1 MKKKIFA
8 SIILLLLAIFL
19 SEGITSYA
27 AGVSGVSVKNNKGI
41 EISTIDESYKMVT
54 SVSYSAELAKKLE
67 DVIDDSL
74 ELKETYEI
82 YFHINNSN
90 QYDLTD
96 ELDNPLL
103 TVRIPIGEKY
113 ADSKTLQIYLYRG
126 NFLQDLDFE
135 IKDGYFE
142 FHTVQ
147 LGQFVIVGRKATNQI
162 FLWIAIVEGVIALGL
177 SIYLIISIRNKRKIM
192 FAQVNDVDNIEEKEH
207 VEVKM
212 VDKLPKKEDVDKEE
226 ELVQTESEEVKEEVE
241 SKDQDKVEEV
251 KVESKESKKVKEDNV
266 KVEVKADTNKVEPN
280 KEQKV
285 EEKPK
290 TTGPKKKV
298 KKLKTR

>member
-19 SEGITSYA
+19 GESTTSYA

-41 EISTIDESYKMVT
+41 EISAIDESYKMVT

-67 DVIDDSL
+67 DVIDGSL

-82 YFHINNSN
+82 YFHINNAN

-103 TVRIPIGEKY
+103 TVRIPISEKY

-147 LGQFVIVGRKATNQI
+147 LGQFVIVGRKDTNQI
-162 FLWIAIVEGVIALGL
+162 FLWIAIIEGVIALGL
-177 SIYLIISIRNKRKIM
+177 SIYLFISIRNKRKIM
-192 FAQVNDVDNIEEKEH
+192 VAQVNDESDIEEKEH
-207 VEVKM
+207 VEIKM
-212 VDKLPKKEDVDKEE
+212 VDKLPKKE
-226 ELVQTESEEVKEEVE
+226 EVKEENLAKSEIEEVE
-241 SKDQDKVEEV
+241 EDIEVKEPEIKVENKKTKKAKEDKSVASENKVENKKIEPKKVEE
-251 KVESKESKKVKEDNV
+251 
-266 KVEVKADTNKVEPN
+266 
-280 KEQKV
+280 KV